1 MNFQVRLLFKST
13 SFLWSFGFHRG
24 TVFQVSLNK
33 ISCLV
38 SSFFYMAFIFEETF
52 NSWAIDHL
60 MWTFHFFKAG
70 TNFDMNSGRRN
81 YPLWVKSCH
90 DYSPKLVWPGA
101 RFSKVPRT
109 FRARKTIRKTTTC
122 LFCKAGLL
130 ICCKG
135 NKSKNKCKVSCLETP
150 SFWRYKENY
159 VTRNTPEKFRGFR
172 ETGPWPCS
180 VRTSANCALCLCL
193 SLGFGQHSKPWVEI
207 FPMRTY
213 IYY

>member
-38 SSFFYMAFIFEETF
+38 PSFFYMAFTFEQTF

-81 YPLWVKSCH
+81 CPLWVKSCH
-90 DYSPKLVWPGA
+90 DYSPKLVWPGLVRSA
-101 RFSKVPRT
+101 L
-109 FRARKTIRKTTTC
+109 RKTVLSAYVSALASDSIQNLGLKFSQWGHTFIIKGDSGC
-122 LFCKAGLL
+122 FNFCIEQINRL
-130 ICCKG
+130 
-135 NKSKNKCKVSCLETP
+135 
-150 SFWRYKENY
+150 
-159 VTRNTPEKFRGFR
+159 
-172 ETGPWPCS
+172 
-180 VRTSANCALCLCL
+180 TSARQLGLCSRRYTEMLTFA
-193 SLGFGQHSKPWVEI
+193 SLDQNIDWQD
-207 FPMRTY
+207 
-213 IYY
+213 